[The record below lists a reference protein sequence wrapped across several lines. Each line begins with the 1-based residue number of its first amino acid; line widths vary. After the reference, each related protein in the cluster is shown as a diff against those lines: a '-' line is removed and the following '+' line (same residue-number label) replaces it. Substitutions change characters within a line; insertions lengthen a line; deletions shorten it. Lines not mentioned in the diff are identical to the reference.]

1 MNRITRKR
9 TTASERLIVSLP
21 KALVLELRRFA
32 TKYRGGNKSGFV
44 ADAIESH
51 ISRLR
56 KARHT
61 ARLRKAYADAAEQ
74 SMRVAEEWEQVDN
87 ESWTLLDQFETGTT
101 KAKRS

>member
-9 TTASERLIVSLP
+9 STASERLIVNLP
-21 KALVLELRRFA
+21 KSLVLELRRLA

-51 ISRLR
+51 ISSLR

-61 ARLRKAYADAAEQ
+61 ARLRKAYAAAAEQ

-87 ESWTLLDQFETGTT
+87 ESWAILDRLETGAT
-101 KAKRS
+101 KAKRR